1 MTEREKMGQGL
12 LYDANYDTELLKA
25 RENCKDLC
33 FSYNQLKPSQISEQ
47 EKLIRRL
54 FGKTGKRFYITAHS
68 GVTTDAIL
76 RLGKISTPIT
86 TASFLTEPRLH
97 LVIMFSL
104 LQTVSSPLPVIH

>member
-54 FGKTGKRFYITAHS
+54 FGKTGKRFYITAPFWCDY
-68 GVTTDAIL
+68 GCNIEI
-76 RLGKISTPIT
+76 GKISTPIT
-86 TASFLTEPRLH
+86 TASFWMEPRLH
-97 LVIMFSL
+97 LVIIFLL